1 MMLTK
6 ERMFEILKEAG
17 LDEKKFDQLMQKET
31 AQLSEEELN
40 QIAGGFSRVIQGSSR
55 SRIL

>member
-1 MMLTK
+1 MLTK
-6 ERMFEILKEAG
+6 KRMFEIMKEAG
-17 LDEKKFDQLMQKET
+17 MDVKKFDQLMQKET